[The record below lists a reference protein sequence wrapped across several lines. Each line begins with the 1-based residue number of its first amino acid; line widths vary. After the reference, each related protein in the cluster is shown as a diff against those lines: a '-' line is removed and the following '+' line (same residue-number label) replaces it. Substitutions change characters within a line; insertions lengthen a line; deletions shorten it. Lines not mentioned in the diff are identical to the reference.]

1 MEIMKRT
8 DEIRVDTEAEAKALI
23 ESFKEK
29 AKEEAYEVV
38 SYTSTLKEKKAG
50 VKLICFACTRYK
62 CIKKQFRY
70 ICAHCSS
77 SFLSA
82 EIRL

>member
-38 SYTSTLKEKKAG
+38 SYTSTLKEKKAKG
-50 VKLICFACTRYK
+50 EVIDSYYI
-62 CIKKQFRY
+62 IKIVMRW
-70 ICAHCSS
+70 S
-77 SFLSA
+77 
-82 EIRL
+82 